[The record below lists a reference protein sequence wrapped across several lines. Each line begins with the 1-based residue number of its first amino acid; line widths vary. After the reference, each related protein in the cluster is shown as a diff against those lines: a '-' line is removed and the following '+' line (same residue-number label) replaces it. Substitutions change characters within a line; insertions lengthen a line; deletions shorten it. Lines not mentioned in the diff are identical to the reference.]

1 MNFDK
6 TILLVEDNRD
16 DVFIFKKTLKK
27 AQINNPVNVVA
38 NGQEAV
44 DYLSGVNKYSD
55 REKYPL
61 PCVIFLDLK
70 MPYFDGFEVLAWL
83 RAQPSLQSINAV
95 VLSSSDEPN
104 DHQRAYALGTRSY
117 LVKPPRPE
125 EIRRFIVS
133 MGGDGD
139 PVDQV

>member
-1 MNFDK
+1 MNLGK

-16 DVFIFKKTLKK
+16 DVFIFKKALKNG
-27 AQINNPVNVVA
+27 QINNPVNVVT

-44 DYLSGVNKYSD
+44 DYLSGSNQYSD

-70 MPYFDGFEVLAWL
+70 MPYFDGFEVLAWI
-83 RAQPSLQSINAV
+83 RAQPSLQSISAV
-95 VLSSSDEPN
+95 VLSGSDEPH
-104 DHQRAYALGTRSY
+104 DHQRAYALGTRSC

-133 MGGDGD
+133 MGGHGD
-139 PVDQV
+139 QVDQP